1 MRLAGETERSEKDG
15 TPSCFEEARAGARGT
30 SLPPNR
36 LVMPVSGTEFLE
48 SIRKD
53 SVRITPVP

>member
-15 TPSCFEEARAGARGT
+15 TPSCLEEARAGARGA

-53 SVRITPVP
+53 SAQTTPLP